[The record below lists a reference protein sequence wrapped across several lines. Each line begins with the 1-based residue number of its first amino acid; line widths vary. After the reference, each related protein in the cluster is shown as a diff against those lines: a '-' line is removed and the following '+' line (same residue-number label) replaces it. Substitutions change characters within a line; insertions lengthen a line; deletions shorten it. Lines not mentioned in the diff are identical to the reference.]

1 MLRKIG
7 LAVAVA
13 AAMMLSPM
21 ATLGMVMEVM
31 AMEDMDMAM
40 EDMDMAMEDMDMVM
54 VMEDM
59 AMVMVMEDMDTAM
72 ATLIGT
78 MVTGTT
84 AIGTVMA
91 DGGAATG
98 MATVSVHAGAGH
110 PADTSGFATSRDL
123 LIFRAPASDRRPAL
137 PGR

>member
-1 MLRKIG
+1 
-7 LAVAVA
+7 
-13 AAMMLSPM
+13 
-21 ATLGMVMEVM
+21 MVMEVMAMEDMDM

-84 AIGTVMA
+84 GMGTVMA

-123 LIFRAPASDRRPAL
+123 LISGNSGRRFRTGVLLFQGGSGVA
-137 PGR
+137 

>member
-1 MLRKIG
+1 
-7 LAVAVA
+7 
-13 AAMMLSPM
+13 
-21 ATLGMVMEVM
+21 
-31 AMEDMDMAM
+31 MEDMDMA
-40 EDMDMAMEDMDMVM
+40 
-54 VMEDM
+54 MEDM

-84 AIGTVMA
+84 GTVMA

-110 PADTSGFATSRDL
+110 PAVTSGL
-123 LIFRAPASDRRPAL
+123 LLAGIC
-137 PGR
+137 

>member
-1 MLRKIG
+1 
-7 LAVAVA
+7 
-13 AAMMLSPM
+13 
-21 ATLGMVMEVM
+21 
-31 AMEDMDMAM
+31 MEDMDMAM

-84 AIGTVMA
+84 GMGTVMA

-123 LIFRAPASDRRPAL
+123 LISGNSGRRLRTVAL
-137 PGR
+137 LFQGGSGVA

>member
-1 MLRKIG
+1 
-7 LAVAVA
+7 
-13 AAMMLSPM
+13 
-21 ATLGMVMEVM
+21 
-31 AMEDMDMAM
+31 M

-54 VMEDM
+54 AMEDM

-84 AIGTVMA
+84 GMGTVMA

-110 PADTSGFATSRDL
+110 PAVTSGFATSRDL
-123 LIFRAPASDRRPAL
+123 LISGNSGRRFRTGVLLFQGGSGVA
-137 PGR
+137 

>member
-1 MLRKIG
+1 
-7 LAVAVA
+7 
-13 AAMMLSPM
+13 
-21 ATLGMVMEVM
+21 MEVM

-84 AIGTVMA
+84 GMGTVMA

-123 LIFRAPASDRRPAL
+123 LISGNSGRRFRTGVLLFQGGSGVA
-137 PGR
+137 

>member
-1 MLRKIG
+1 
-7 LAVAVA
+7 
-13 AAMMLSPM
+13 
-21 ATLGMVMEVM
+21 MVMEVM
-31 AMEDMDMAM
+31 AMEDMDMAL
-40 EDMDMAMEDMDMVM
+40 EDMDMAKEDMDMVM

-84 AIGTVMA
+84 GMGTVMA

-123 LIFRAPASDRRPAL
+123 LISGNSGRRFRTGVLLFQGGSGVA
-137 PGR
+137 

>member
-1 MLRKIG
+1 ME
-7 LAVAVA
+7 
-13 AAMMLSPM
+13 
-21 ATLGMVMEVM
+21 GMGT
-31 AMEDMDMAM
+31 AMEDTDT
-40 EDMDMAMEDMDMVM
+40 
-54 VMEDM
+54 
-59 AMVMVMEDMDTAM
+59 VMVMEDMDTAM

-98 MATVSVHAGAGH
+98 MATVSVRAGAGH

-123 LIFRAPASDRRPAL
+123 LIFGNSGRRLRTGALRFLGGSASPEAEVANL
-137 PGR
+137 ISQ

>member
-1 MLRKIG
+1 ME
-7 LAVAVA
+7 
-13 AAMMLSPM
+13 
-21 ATLGMVMEVM
+21 GMGT
-31 AMEDMDMAM
+31 AMEDTDT
-40 EDMDMAMEDMDMVM
+40 VM

-59 AMVMVMEDMDTAM
+59 DMDTAM

-84 AIGTVMA
+84 GMGTVMA

-123 LIFRAPASDRRPAL
+123 LISGNSGRFRTGVLLFQGGSGVA
-137 PGR
+137 

>member
-1 MLRKIG
+1 
-7 LAVAVA
+7 
-13 AAMMLSPM
+13 
-21 ATLGMVMEVM
+21 MVMEVM

-84 AIGTVMA
+84 GTGTVMA

-123 LIFRAPASDRRPAL
+123 LISGNSGRRFRTGVLLFQGGSGVA
-137 PGR
+137 

>member
-1 MLRKIG
+1 
-7 LAVAVA
+7 
-13 AAMMLSPM
+13 
-21 ATLGMVMEVM
+21 MVME
-31 AMEDMDMAM
+31 
-40 EDMDMAMEDMDMVM
+40 VM

-59 AMVMVMEDMDTAM
+59 AMVMEDMDMDTAMVMEDMDMDTAM

-84 AIGTVMA
+84 GIGTVMA

-123 LIFRAPASDRRPAL
+123 LISGSGVA
-137 PGR
+137 

>member
-1 MLRKIG
+1 
-7 LAVAVA
+7 
-13 AAMMLSPM
+13 
-21 ATLGMVMEVM
+21 
-31 AMEDMDMAM
+31 M

-84 AIGTVMA
+84 GTVMA

-123 LIFRAPASDRRPAL
+123 LISGNSGRRFRTGVLLFQGGSGVA
-137 PGR
+137 

>member
-1 MLRKIG
+1 
-7 LAVAVA
+7 
-13 AAMMLSPM
+13 
-21 ATLGMVMEVM
+21 
-31 AMEDMDMAM
+31 M

-84 AIGTVMA
+84 GTVMA

-123 LIFRAPASDRRPAL
+123 LISGNSGRRLRTVAL
-137 PGR
+137 LFQGGSGVA

>member
-1 MLRKIG
+1 M
-7 LAVAVA
+7 
-13 AAMMLSPM
+13 AMEDMD
-21 ATLGMVMEVM
+21 M

-84 AIGTVMA
+84 GMGTVMA

-110 PADTSGFATSRDL
+110 PAVTSGFATSRDL
-123 LIFRAPASDRRPAL
+123 LISGNSGRRLRTVAL
-137 PGR
+137 LFQGGSGVA

>member
-21 ATLGMVMEVM
+21 AYAGHGGHGHGGHGHGHGHGHTVM
-31 AMEDMDMAM
+31 
-40 EDMDMAMEDMDMVM
+40 
-54 VMEDM
+54 
-59 AMVMVMEDMDTAM
+59 DMDTAM

-84 AIGTVMA
+84 GTVMA

-123 LIFRAPASDRRPAL
+123 LISGNSGRRFRTGVLLFQGGSGVA
-137 PGR
+137 

>member
-1 MLRKIG
+1 
-7 LAVAVA
+7 
-13 AAMMLSPM
+13 
-21 ATLGMVMEVM
+21 
-31 AMEDMDMAM
+31 M

-84 AIGTVMA
+84 GTVMA

-98 MATVSVHAGAGH
+98 MATVSMHAGAGH
-110 PADTSGFATSRDL
+110 PAETSGFATSRDL
-123 LIFRAPASDRRPAL
+123 LISGNSGRRFRTGVLLFQGGSGVA
-137 PGR
+137 

>member
-1 MLRKIG
+1 
-7 LAVAVA
+7 
-13 AAMMLSPM
+13 
-21 ATLGMVMEVM
+21 
-31 AMEDMDMAM
+31 MEDMDMAM

-84 AIGTVMA
+84 GMGTVMA

-123 LIFRAPASDRRPAL
+123 LISGNSGRWFRTGVLLFQGGSGVA
-137 PGR
+137 

>member
-1 MLRKIG
+1 
-7 LAVAVA
+7 
-13 AAMMLSPM
+13 
-21 ATLGMVMEVM
+21 MVMEVM

-84 AIGTVMA
+84 GMGTVMA

-123 LIFRAPASDRRPAL
+123 LISGNSGRRFRTGVLLFQGGSGVA
-137 PGR
+137 

>member
-1 MLRKIG
+1 
-7 LAVAVA
+7 
-13 AAMMLSPM
+13 
-21 ATLGMVMEVM
+21 
-31 AMEDMDMAM
+31 MEDMDMAM

-98 MATVSVHAGAGH
+98 MATVSVPAGAGH

-123 LIFRAPASDRRPAL
+123 LIFGNSGRRLRTGALRFLGGSASPEAEVANL
-137 PGR
+137 ISQ

>member
-1 MLRKIG
+1 ME
-7 LAVAVA
+7 
-13 AAMMLSPM
+13 
-21 ATLGMVMEVM
+21 GMGT
-31 AMEDMDMAM
+31 AMEDTDT
-40 EDMDMAMEDMDMVM
+40 VM

-59 AMVMVMEDMDTAM
+59 DMDTAM

-98 MATVSVHAGAGH
+98 MATVSVRAGAGH

-123 LIFRAPASDRRPAL
+123 LIFGNSGRRLRTGALRFLGGSASPEAEVANL
-137 PGR
+137 ISQ

>member
-1 MLRKIG
+1 
-7 LAVAVA
+7 
-13 AAMMLSPM
+13 
-21 ATLGMVMEVM
+21 MVMEVM

-84 AIGTVMA
+84 GMGTVMA

-123 LIFRAPASDRRPAL
+123 LISGNSGRRLRTVAL
-137 PGR
+137 LFQGGSGVA

>member
-21 ATLGMVMEVM
+21 AYAGHGHGGHGHGGHGHGHGHGHTVM
-31 AMEDMDMAM
+31 
-40 EDMDMAMEDMDMVM
+40 
-54 VMEDM
+54 
-59 AMVMVMEDMDTAM
+59 DMDTAM

-84 AIGTVMA
+84 GTVMA

-123 LIFRAPASDRRPAL
+123 LISGNSGRRFRTGVLLFQGGSGVA
-137 PGR
+137 

>member
-1 MLRKIG
+1 ME
-7 LAVAVA
+7 
-13 AAMMLSPM
+13 
-21 ATLGMVMEVM
+21 GMGT
-31 AMEDMDMAM
+31 AMEDTDT
-40 EDMDMAMEDMDMVM
+40 VM

-59 AMVMVMEDMDTAM
+59 DMDTAM

-123 LIFRAPASDRRPAL
+123 LIFGNSGRRLRTGALRFLGGSASPEAEVANL
-137 PGR
+137 ISQ

>member
-1 MLRKIG
+1 
-7 LAVAVA
+7 
-13 AAMMLSPM
+13 
-21 ATLGMVMEVM
+21 MEDMDM

-40 EDMDMAMEDMDMVM
+40 EYMDMAMEDMDMVM

-84 AIGTVMA
+84 GMGTVMA

-123 LIFRAPASDRRPAL
+123 LISGNSGRRFRTGVLLFQGGSGVA
-137 PGR
+137 

>member
-1 MLRKIG
+1 ME
-7 LAVAVA
+7 
-13 AAMMLSPM
+13 
-21 ATLGMVMEVM
+21 GMGT
-31 AMEDMDMAM
+31 AMEDTDT
-40 EDMDMAMEDMDMVM
+40 VM

-59 AMVMVMEDMDTAM
+59 DMDTAM

-84 AIGTVMA
+84 GTVMA

-110 PADTSGFATSRDL
+110 PAVTSGFATSRDL
-123 LIFRAPASDRRPAL
+123 LISGNSGRRLRTVAL
-137 PGR
+137 LFQGGSGLLKPRWQP

>member
-13 AAMMLSPM
+13 RQWCSHRRP
-21 ATLGMVMEVM
+21 TLG
-31 AMEDMDMAM
+31 
-40 EDMDMAMEDMDMVM
+40 
-54 VMEDM
+54 
-59 AMVMVMEDMDTAM
+59 MVMEDMDTAM

-84 AIGTVMA
+84 GMGTVMA

-123 LIFRAPASDRRPAL
+123 LISGNSGRRFRTGVLLFQGGSGVA
-137 PGR
+137 

>member
-1 MLRKIG
+1 
-7 LAVAVA
+7 
-13 AAMMLSPM
+13 
-21 ATLGMVMEVM
+21 MEDMDM

-84 AIGTVMA
+84 GMGTVMA

-123 LIFRAPASDRRPAL
+123 LISGNSGRRLRTVAL
-137 PGR
+137 LFQGGSGVA

>member
-1 MLRKIG
+1 
-7 LAVAVA
+7 
-13 AAMMLSPM
+13 
-21 ATLGMVMEVM
+21 
-31 AMEDMDMAM
+31 MAM

-84 AIGTVMA
+84 GTVMA

-123 LIFRAPASDRRPAL
+123 LISGNSGRRFRTGVLLFQGGSGVA
-137 PGR
+137 

>member
-1 MLRKIG
+1 
-7 LAVAVA
+7 
-13 AAMMLSPM
+13 
-21 ATLGMVMEVM
+21 MVMEVMAMEDMDMAMEDMDM

-84 AIGTVMA
+84 GMGTVMA

-123 LIFRAPASDRRPAL
+123 LISGNSGRRFRTGVLLFQGGSGVA
-137 PGR
+137 

>member
-1 MLRKIG
+1 ME
-7 LAVAVA
+7 
-13 AAMMLSPM
+13 
-21 ATLGMVMEVM
+21 GMGT
-31 AMEDMDMAM
+31 AMEDTDT
-40 EDMDMAMEDMDMVM
+40 VM

-59 AMVMVMEDMDTAM
+59 DMDTAM

-84 AIGTVMA
+84 GTVMA

-110 PADTSGFATSRDL
+110 PAVTSGFATSRDL
-123 LIFRAPASDRRPAL
+123 LISGNSGRSLRTVAL
-137 PGR
+137 LFQGGSGVS